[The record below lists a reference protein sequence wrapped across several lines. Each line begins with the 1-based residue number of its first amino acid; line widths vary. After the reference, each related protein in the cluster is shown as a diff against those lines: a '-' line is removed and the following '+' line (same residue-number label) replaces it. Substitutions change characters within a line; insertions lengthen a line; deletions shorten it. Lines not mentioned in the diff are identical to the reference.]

1 MISIYE
7 FHWKAKNRFGKTM
20 KGKQLAENATQLEQ
34 QLMLKGFQQI
44 KIHRNFNFTTTPK
57 VESINQLLSQLALLL
72 NTAMPLKQCLM
83 LLRENCQ
90 QIRCY
95 QWLYAIEQHLLN
107 GFSLSDALK
116 KESDYLSLQEIQLIK
131 IGEQSG
137 TLAGTLKTIA
147 ENRAKAE
154 QLRKKIKK
162 IMFYPSL
169 VFGIALL
176 LSLLMLLFIVPQF
189 AELYAGK
196 AHSLPF
202 LTEILFQLSDFL
214 SEHFWLS
221 FFSITLLLCF
231 VSKLSKVK
239 PMAHFKTKLINILPI
254 FRLIQRDYRTIFF
267 CQNCGLMLSAG
278 LRIDTI
284 LNSFI
289 TPNSPD
295 SVLSN
300 SLTQSLERLNQG
312 YYLSESLDPSLFSDN
327 VLPILAMG
335 EKSGQ
340 LANMLMQI
348 SHYYQ
353 QKLDTQIDVL
363 SQLLEPL
370 LMLII
375 GSIIGTLLIG
385 LYLPIFEMGTMI
397 E

>member
-1 MISIYE
+1 MISVYE

-20 KGKQLAENATQLEQ
+20 RGKQLAENATQLEQ
-34 QLMLKGFQQI
+34 QLILKGFQQI
-44 KIHRNFNFTTTPK
+44 KIHRNFNFATTPN
-57 VESINQLLSQLALLL
+57 VESINQVLSQLALLL
-72 NTAMPLKQCLM
+72 NTTMPLKQCLM

-95 QWLYAIEQHLLN
+95 QWLYAIEQHLLS
-107 GFSLSDALK
+107 GFSFSDALI
-116 KESDYLSLQEIQLIK
+116 KEMRYLSLQEIQLIK
-131 IGEQSG
+131 MGEQSG
-137 TLAGTLKTIA
+137 TLANTLKTIA
-147 ENRAKAE
+147 TNRAKEE

-189 AELYAGK
+189 AELYTGK

-202 LTEILFQLSDFL
+202 LTAILFYLSNFL
-214 SEHFWLS
+214 SEHLWLS
-221 FFSITLLLCF
+221 FCSITLFLLF
-231 VSKLSKVK
+231 ASKLSKLK
-239 PMAHFKTKLINILPI
+239 AIANFKATLINILPI
-254 FRLIQRDYRTIFF
+254 FRLIQRDNRTIFF

-289 TPNSPD
+289 SPNSHD

-300 SLTQSLERLNQG
+300 SLTQTLERLKQG
-312 YYLSESLDPSLFSDN
+312 YHLSESLDPSLFSDN
-327 VLPILAMG
+327 VLPILAIG

-340 LANMLMQI
+340 LANMLIQI

-353 QKLDTQIDVL
+353 QKLDTKIDVL

-375 GSIIGTLLIG
+375 GSIIGTILIG